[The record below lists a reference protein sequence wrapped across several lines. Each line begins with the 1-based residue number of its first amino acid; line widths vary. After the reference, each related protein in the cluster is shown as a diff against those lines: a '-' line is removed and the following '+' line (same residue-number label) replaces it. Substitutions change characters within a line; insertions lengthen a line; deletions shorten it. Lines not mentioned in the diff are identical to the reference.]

1 MHYEHDPPP
10 TDSDDVLAGAF
21 VNRQSQATLFLS
33 GIECGLELQPSTTR
47 AREDRIEIVTIP
59 SLPHD
64 YDPSQHQTDLLEQPE
79 TAENETATASFIASL
94 GRFQSQSGAQLL
106 ALKHITLEHGPVANY
121 FRVGVQ
127 RSTSRELEEGVIGGR
142 EVVVGS
148 AGSDAAAQ
156 KMIHVVSDS
165 PVRRLSPWR
174 LFDGN
179 SADPNARN
187 GSGASSVTS
196 SPVRYD
202 ANGNPVPEG
211 RKSTGGTSR
220 RHQDST
226 KLAEPTL
233 STKRALVKSRGSMSS
248 GITVMRYNTTGNYAN
263 TATPIV
269 RNLTTSVGELFH
281 SSHILSALRSSFGGA
296 AVSNVTGGSREENG
310 GGPGNPQY
318 STFENGVRALTILRD
333 SAGSLKLNGSNGSFL
348 NTRKGSVSDAGKRSG
363 LVQESAGDIE
373 LGITALNDGNTV
385 DKLLNSK
392 IIFIQE
398 CSPHPISVFSVISNI
413 EKQPK
418 KEKKS
423 KKNLFNIGSQP
434 FADRFG
440 FTMDAMKKTPKV
452 KSYLRH
458 VEPTGLLG
466 TTVAPEYDVYNPLTL
481 DDPELKTGKHRTV
494 IKLPFFVSSIFLYSR
509 PADIKR
515 ELNEHFRE
523 THPSVDS
530 QLTLSQIRNLKTR
543 MIEIGRAQDMEL
555 SSVALAFVYFE
566 KLVIKNFATKA
577 NRRLIASVCLLLA
590 AKVNDPKEVKYND
603 LLEVVERVLEIPPK
617 EVYQHEFSVYAALEF
632 NLFIPLWQ
640 IMPHLERIIEASDVK
655 SLDDYLMGRNFF
667 AVKS

>member
-1 MHYEHDPPP
+1 MPYEHDPPP
-10 TDSDDVLAGAF
+10 TDNVIDDVLAGAF
-21 VNRQSQATLFLS
+21 VNRQTQATLFLS
-33 GIECGLELQPSTTR
+33 GIECGLEQQPSTTTR
-47 AREDRIEIVTIP
+47 ARDDRIEIVTIP
-59 SLPHD
+59 SRPH
-64 YDPSQHQTDLLEQPE
+64 SLHQTNLREQPE
-79 TAENETATASFIASL
+79 TAESETATASFIASL
-94 GRFQSQSGAQLL
+94 GRFHSQSGAQLL

-121 FRVGVQ
+121 FRVGAQ
-127 RSTSRELEEGVIGGR
+127 RSTSRELEEGVLGGR

-148 AGSDAAAQ
+148 AGSDAGPQ
-156 KMIHVVSDS
+156 KIVHVLPDS

-174 LFDGN
+174 LFDAN
-179 SADPNARN
+179 TADPNARN
-187 GSGASSVTS
+187 GSGGSSVTS

-220 RHQDST
+220 RQDST
-226 KLAEPTL
+226 KQIEPAL
-233 STKRALVKSRGSMSS
+233 STKRAVVKSRGSMSS

-281 SSHILSALRSSFGGA
+281 SSHILSALRSSFGGPAVPNVSA
-296 AVSNVTGGSREENG
+296 AGNRDESGGSS
-310 GGPGNPQY
+310 GNPQY

-333 SAGSLKLNGSNGSFL
+333 SAGSLKLNGSTGSFL
-348 NTRKGSVSDAGKRSG
+348 NTRKGSVSDGGKRSG

-452 KSYLRH
+452 KSYMRH

-466 TTVAPEYDVYNPLTL
+466 TTVAPEYDCYNPLTL

-603 LLEVVERVLEIPPK
+603 LLEIVERVLEIPPK

-632 NLFIPLWQ
+632 NLFIPRWQ
-640 IMPHLERIIEASDVK
+640 IMPHLERIIEAT
-655 SLDDYLMGRNFF
+655 
-667 AVKS
+667 